1 VATSGYGWEECMTV
15 KTWQDVCEEHPD
27 HEGIVTYQMIQDRMQ
42 EEIDA
47 LRQQLAE
54 VTEQRDGLAEAL
66 HAVYGMWGSDNPMP
80 EAFLD
85 ASLIAKAALAQRR
98 KEEGK

>member
-1 VATSGYGWEECMTV
+1 MSDIIDSLKKKAKCIFIAVDESVAR
-15 KTWQDVCEEHPD
+15 DVAVGFHD
-27 HEGIVTYQMIQDRMQ
+27 AIT
-42 EEIDA
+42 EIET

>member
-1 VATSGYGWEECMTV
+1 MSEQMETEEEMAAIYPDEDSWAGRYF
-15 KTWQDVCEEHPD
+15 KLRNEHVL
-27 HEGIVTYQMIQDRMQ
+27 I
-42 EEIDA
+42 
-47 LRQQLAE
+47 RQQLAE

-66 HAVYGMWGSDNPMP
+66 HAVYGMCGSDNPMP